1 MLDGGKI
8 SSRDDVSEVPRDL
21 YVLDADDSKG
31 HLATCVELL
40 PRTVG
45 GRAGEKL
52 NVENHGDCK
61 GHDQAG
67 QRRLDCH
74 LRRFQ

>member
-8 SSRDDVSEVPRDL
+8 SSGHDVSEVPGDL
-21 YVLDADDSKG
+21 PMLDADDSQG

-52 NVENHGDCK
+52 NVENPGDCE
-61 GHDQAG
+61 GHDKAG
-67 QRRLDCH
+67 QRRIDCH
-74 LRRFQ
+74 LR

>member
-8 SSRDDVSEVPRDL
+8 PSRHDVSEVPGDL
-21 YVLDADDSKG
+21 LVLDADASQG

-52 NVENHGDCK
+52 NVENPGDCE

-67 QRRLDCH
+67 RRCLDCH
-74 LRRFQ
+74 LR